1 MSTPEPQAEPAAAAP
16 AGEEASR
23 RPEADRA
30 PLPPQPL
37 RPSARAQQAI
47 AEACGVNVGACYGC
61 YKCSNGCPLTFAMDL
76 TPYQVVRLAQ
86 LGQLQALEDCRT
98 IWLCA
103 SCHTCVTRCPNEV
116 DLPRLMDHLKE
127 MVARQG
133 RPVAEER
140 TRLFHR
146 LFLDEVLARGRVFE
160 GSLLARYLLRSG
172 GLFGVEARENARLGW
187 EMFKRGRIKLLP
199 SRTRARGWLKALKK
213 EE

>member
-1 MSTPEPQAEPAAAAP
+1 
-16 AGEEASR
+16 
-23 RPEADRA
+23 
-30 PLPPQPL
+30 
-37 RPSARAQQAI
+37 
-47 AEACGVNVGACYGC
+47 
-61 YKCSNGCPLTFAMDL
+61 MDL
-76 TPYQVVRLAQ
+76 LPYQVVRLAQ

-103 SCHTCVTRCPNEV
+103 SCHTCVTRCPNGV

-127 MVARQG
+127 VVAREG

-160 GSLLARYLLRSG
+160 GSLLARYLLKTG
-172 GLFGVEARENARLGW
+172 GLFGSEARDNARLGW

-199 SRTRARGWLKALKK
+199 SRTRARAWLKALKK
-213 EE
+213 EA